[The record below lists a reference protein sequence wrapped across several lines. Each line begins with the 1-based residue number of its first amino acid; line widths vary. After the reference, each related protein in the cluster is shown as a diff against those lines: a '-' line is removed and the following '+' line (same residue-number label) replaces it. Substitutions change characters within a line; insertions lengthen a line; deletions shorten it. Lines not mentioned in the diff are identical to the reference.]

1 MDRTLCFII
10 EDQNIYLEQVLVE
23 YMGVPIFFV
32 CHDEK
37 QRYLALCVDVDELQ
51 YFVTMIAPRDMFD
64 LLHGNVPMRNVILKQ
79 NKFWKV
85 ISGEEP
91 VDDVVVECSIDD
103 IDCNVLPQENAFFEI
118 LTKDIAEYVKNLMS
132 IFGRKSMILHCALKL
147 INQIILVP
155 INMLRLLNMRTVK
168 C

>member
-64 LLHGNVPMRNVILKQ
+64 LLHATFLCVM
-79 NKFWKV
+79 
-85 ISGEEP
+85 
-91 VDDVVVECSIDD
+91 
-103 IDCNVLPQENAFFEI
+103 
-118 LTKDIAEYVKNLMS
+118 
-132 IFGRKSMILHCALKL
+132 
-147 INQIILVP
+147 
-155 INMLRLLNMRTVK
+155 
-168 C
+168 